1 MTDKPKRK
9 FPLRG
14 ATEARVHSPLLKG
27 ASRYKE
33 VLEMIDRLK
42 MDKLMPYQ
50 EWVLKDMMTVDKKN
64 SYRRKTCLLL
74 ISRQNGKS
82 FLGRVR
88 VIWGMFYGGENKV
101 IIMSAN
107 RATSLMLFREI
118 AWTIEST
125 PELKAMTKA
134 IRYAN
139 GGERIELLN
148 GATLDVISD
157 NSSSPRGRTADLLW
171 IDEIREISEEGYKAA
186 VPVTRAR
193 ANAQTFLT
201 SNAGDHF
208 SSVLNSLVERAKDYP
223 PETFGYYEYSA
234 PQYCKIDLASDF
246 FWKEAVAPS
255 NPALGYTITKESIEE
270 AIATNPIEQ
279 TRTETLC
286 QWIDSL
292 QSPWPHGV
300 LEETSDNTLEMT
312 VGAYTVFGFDVSPS
326 RRNASLVAGQLLP
339 DGRIGIGILETYS
352 SQMAIDELKMAASI
366 KAWCDIYHPRLV
378 CFDKYATQT
387 IADRLSQSGV
397 ICEDVSGQQFYK
409 ACGDFLEGLVNHRVV
424 HNGQAE
430 LIQQM
435 NNCAAKTNDS
445 AWRIIKRR
453 SAGDISAP
461 IGLSMVV
468 SKLML
473 PAPKPQ
479 IYTQTR
485 PSILSNLL
493 TNATLYDY
501 GSISQN

>member
-9 FPLRG
+9 LPLRG

-33 VLEMIDRLK
+33 VLDMIERLK

-64 SYRRKTCLLL
+64 QYKRRTSLLL

-88 VIWGMFYGGENKV
+88 VIWGMFYGDEKKL

-157 NSSSPRGRTADLLW
+157 NSSSPRGRTADFLW
-171 IDEIREISEEGYKAA
+171 IDEIREISEDGYKAA

-193 ANAQTFLT
+193 ANSQTLLT

-208 SSVLNSLVERAKDYP
+208 SSVLNGLVERAKDYP
-223 PETFGYYEYSA
+223 PETFAYYEYSA
-234 PQYCKIDLASDF
+234 PQYCKIDLTSDF

-473 PAPKPQ
+473 PTPKPA
-479 IYTQTR
+479 IY
-485 PSILSNLL
+485 S
-493 TNATLYDY
+493 
-501 GSISQN
+501 

>member
-1 MTDKPKRK
+1 
-9 FPLRG
+9 
-14 ATEARVHSPLLKG
+14 
-27 ASRYKE
+27 
-33 VLEMIDRLK
+33 
-42 MDKLMPYQ
+42 
-50 EWVLKDMMTVDKKN
+50 
-64 SYRRKTCLLL
+64 
-74 ISRQNGKS
+74 
-82 FLGRVR
+82 
-88 VIWGMFYGGENKV
+88 MFYGGEKKL

-157 NSSSPRGRTADLLW
+157 NSSSPRGRTADFLW
-171 IDEIREISEEGYKAA
+171 IDEIREISEDGYKAA

-193 ANAQTFLT
+193 ANSQTFLT

-208 SSVLNSLVERAKDYP
+208 SSVLNGLVERAKDYP

-234 PQYCKIDLASDF
+234 PQYCKIDITLDS
-246 FWKEAVAPS
+246 FWRDAVAPS
-255 NPALGYTITKESIEE
+255 NPALSFTITKESIEE

-300 LEETSDNTLEMT
+300 LEETSDNTLQMT

-352 SQMAIDELKMAASI
+352 SQVAIDSIDWFERLVYEQICREAGIASI
-366 KAWCDIYHPRLV
+366 
-378 CFDKYATQT
+378 
-387 IADRLSQSGV
+387 
-397 ICEDVSGQQFYK
+397 
-409 ACGDFLEGLVNHRVV
+409 
-424 HNGQAE
+424 
-430 LIQQM
+430 
-435 NNCAAKTNDS
+435 
-445 AWRIIKRR
+445 
-453 SAGDISAP
+453 GDISHGRGYNLAF
-461 IGLSMVV
+461 GWFQRL
-468 SKLML
+468 
-473 PAPKPQ
+473 
-479 IYTQTR
+479 TR
-485 PSILSNLL
+485 ELDELILSRGMGVFLIAHAEPVRFEDPETAGYDRWQPKLQNQVLRHL
-493 TNATLYDY
+493 REWCDEIFFAAEKVMTTKEEGRMGRDIHKAKKVGQRILRTTGKPSAVAGNRTSSMTIWTLP
-501 GSISQN
+501 IS

>member
-1 MTDKPKRK
+1 MTEKPKRK
-9 FPLRG
+9 LPLRG
-14 ATEARVHSPLLKG
+14 ATEPRVHSPILKG
-27 ASRYKE
+27 KSRASE
-33 VLEMIDRLK
+33 VLEMIERLK
-42 MDKLMPYQ
+42 MDPLMPYQ
-50 EWVLKDMMTVDKKN
+50 KHVLNQMLMVDKKN
-64 SYRRKTCLLL
+64 NYRIKTALLL

-88 VIWGMFYGGENKV
+88 VIWGMFYGGEKKI

-157 NSSSPRGRTADLLW
+157 NSSSPRGRTADFLW
-171 IDEIREISEEGYKAA
+171 IDEIREISEDGYKAA

-208 SSVLNSLVERAKDYP
+208 SSVLNGLVERAKDYP
-223 PETFGYYEYSA
+223 PETYGYYEYSA
-234 PQYCKIDLASDF
+234 PQYCKIDISSDS
-246 FWKEAVAPS
+246 FWRTAVAPS
-255 NPALGYTITKESIEE
+255 NPALGFTITKESIEE

-292 QSPWPHGV
+292 QSPWPHGI
-300 LEETSDNTLEMT
+300 LEETSDNTLEMAP
-312 VGAYTVFGFDVSPS
+312 GAYTVFGFDVSPS
-326 RRNASLVAGQLLP
+326 RRNGSLVAGQLLP

-366 KAWCDIYHPRLV
+366 KSYCDLYKPRLV
-378 CFDKYATQT
+378 GFDKYATQT

-409 ACGDFLEGLVNHRVV
+409 ACGDLLEGLVNHRVV
-424 HNGQAE
+424 HNGQEE
-430 LIQQM
+430 LIQQF
-435 NNCAAKTNDS
+435 NNCAAKVNDS
-445 AWRIIKRR
+445 AWRIIKRK
-453 SAGDISAP
+453 SAGDISAI
-461 IGLSMVV
+461 IGIAMVV

-479 IYTQTR
+479 IY
-485 PSILSNLL
+485 S
-493 TNATLYDY
+493 
-501 GSISQN
+501 

>member
-1 MTDKPKRK
+1 MTDKPKK
-9 FPLRG
+9 AQPLRG
-14 ATEARVHSPLLKG
+14 ATEPRVHSPLLKG
-27 ASRYKE
+27 KSRYKE
-33 VLEMIDRLK
+33 VLDMVDRLK
-42 MDKLMPYQ
+42 MEKLMPYQ
-50 EWVLKDMMTVDKKN
+50 EFVLKDMMSVDKKN
-64 SYRRKTCLLL
+64 NYRRKTSLLL

-82 FLGRVR
+82 HLGRVR
-88 VIWGMFYGGENKV
+88 VIWGMFYGDEKKV

-118 AWTIEST
+118 AWIIEST

-157 NSSSPRGRTADLLW
+157 NSSSPRGRTADFLW
-171 IDEIREISEEGYKAA
+171 IDEIREISEDGYKAA

-208 SSVLNSLVERAKDYP
+208 SSVLNGLVERAKDYP

-234 PQYCKIDLASDF
+234 PQYCKIDITSDW
-246 FWKEAVAPS
+246 FWRNAVAPS
-255 NPALGYTITKESIEE
+255 NPALGYIITKDSIEE

-300 LEETSDNTLEMT
+300 LEETSDNTLEMA
-312 VGAYTVFGFDVSPS
+312 VGAYTVFAFDVSPS
-326 RRNASLVAGQLLP
+326 RRNGSLVAGQLLP

-366 KAWCDIYHPRLV
+366 KAWCDIYKPRLV

-387 IADRLSQSGV
+387 IADRLTQSGV
-397 ICEDVSGQQFYK
+397 MCEDVSGQQFYK
-409 ACGDFLEGLVNHRVV
+409 ACGDLLEGLVNHRVV

-435 NNCAAKTNDS
+435 NNCAAKVNDS
-445 AWRIIKRR
+445 AWRIIKRK

-461 IGLSMVV
+461 IGLAMVV

-479 IYTQTR
+479 IIT
-485 PSILSNLL
+485 
-493 TNATLYDY
+493 
-501 GSISQN
+501 

>member
-1 MTDKPKRK
+1 MTDKPKK
-9 FPLRG
+9 TQPLRG
-14 ATEARVHSPLLKG
+14 ATEPRVHSPLLKG
-27 ASRYKE
+27 KSRYKE
-33 VLEMIDRLK
+33 VLDMIDRLK

-50 EWVLKDMMTVDKKN
+50 EFVLKDMMAVNAKG
-64 SYRRKTCLLL
+64 SYRRKTSLLL

-82 FLGRVR
+82 HLGRVR
-88 VIWGMFYGGENKV
+88 VIWGMFYGGEKKV

-118 AWTIEST
+118 AWIIEST
-125 PELKAMTKA
+125 PELKVMTKA

-148 GATLDVISD
+148 GSTLDVISD
-157 NSSSPRGRTADLLW
+157 NSSSPRGRTADFLW
-171 IDEIREISEEGYKAA
+171 IDEIREISEDGYKAA

-208 SSVLNSLVERAKDYP
+208 SSVLNGLVERAKDYP

-234 PQYCKIDLASDF
+234 PQYCKIDITSDY
-246 FWKEAVAPS
+246 FWKSAVAPS
-255 NPALGYTITKESIEE
+255 NPALGYIITKESIEE

-300 LEETSDNTLEMT
+300 LEETSDNTLEMA
-312 VGAYTVFGFDVSPS
+312 VGAYTVFAFDVSPS
-326 RRNASLVAGQLLP
+326 RRNGSLVAGQLLP

-366 KAWCDIYHPRLV
+366 KAWCDIYKPRLV

-387 IADRLSQSGV
+387 IADRLSQAGV
-397 ICEDVSGQQFYK
+397 MTEDVSGQQFYK
-409 ACGDFLEGLVNHRVV
+409 ACGDLLEGLVNHRVV

-435 NNCAAKTNDS
+435 NNCAAKVNDS
-445 AWRIIKRR
+445 AWRIIKRK

-461 IGLSMVV
+461 IGLAMVV

-479 IYTQTR
+479 I
-485 PSILSNLL
+485 I
-493 TNATLYDY
+493 A
-501 GSISQN
+501 

>member
-1 MTDKPKRK
+1 MTDKPKK
-9 FPLRG
+9 TQPLRG
-14 ATEARVHSPLLKG
+14 ATEPRVHSPLLKG
-27 ASRYKE
+27 KSRAGE
-33 VLEMIDRLK
+33 VLEMIERLK
-42 MDKLMPYQ
+42 MDELMPYQ
-50 EWVLKDMMTVDKKN
+50 KFVLNQMLMVDKKN
-64 SYRRKTCLLL
+64 HYRIKTALLL

-82 FLGRVR
+82 HLGRVR
-88 VIWGMFYGGENKV
+88 IIWGMFYGGEKNL

-118 AWTIEST
+118 AWIIEST

-157 NSSSPRGRTADLLW
+157 NSSSPRGRTADFLW
-171 IDEIREISEEGYKAA
+171 IDEIREISEDGYKAA

-208 SSVLNSLVERAKDYP
+208 SSVLNGLVERAKDYP

-234 PQYCKIDLASDF
+234 PQYCKIDITSDW
-246 FWKEAVAPS
+246 FWRNAVAPS
-255 NPALGYTITKESIEE
+255 NPALGYIITKDSIEE

-300 LEETSDNTLEMT
+300 LEETSDNTLEMA
-312 VGAYTVFGFDVSPS
+312 VGAYTVFAFDVSPS
-326 RRNASLVAGQLLP
+326 RRNGSLVAGQLLP

-366 KAWCDIYHPRLV
+366 KAWCDIYKPRLV

-387 IADRLSQSGV
+387 IADRLTQAGV
-397 ICEDVSGQQFYK
+397 MCEDVSGQQFYK
-409 ACGDFLEGLVNHRVV
+409 ACGDLLEGLVNHRVV

-435 NNCAAKTNDS
+435 NNCAAKVNDS
-445 AWRIIKRR
+445 AWRIIKRK

-461 IGLSMVV
+461 IGLAMVV

-479 IYTQTR
+479 IIT
-485 PSILSNLL
+485 
-493 TNATLYDY
+493 
-501 GSISQN
+501 

>member
-9 FPLRG
+9 LPLRG
-14 ATEARVHSPLLKG
+14 ATEPRVHSPILKG
-27 ASRYKE
+27 KSRAGE
-33 VLEMIDRLK
+33 VLEMIERLK
-42 MDKLMPYQ
+42 MDELMPYQ
-50 EWVLKDMMTVDKKN
+50 KHVLNQMLMVDKKN
-64 SYRRKTCLLL
+64 NYRIKTALLL

-88 VIWGMFYGGENKV
+88 VIWGMFYGGEKKI

-157 NSSSPRGRTADLLW
+157 NSSSPRGRTADFLW
-171 IDEIREISEEGYKAA
+171 IDEIREISEDGYKAA

-208 SSVLNSLVERAKDYP
+208 SSVLNGLVERAKDYP

-234 PQYCKIDLASDF
+234 PQYCKIDISSDS
-246 FWKEAVAPS
+246 FWRTAVAPS
-255 NPALGYTITKESIEE
+255 NPALGFTITKESIEE

-292 QSPWPHGV
+292 QSPWPHGI
-300 LEETSDNTLEMT
+300 LEETSDNTLEMSP
-312 VGAYTVFGFDVSPS
+312 GAYTVFGFDTSPS
-326 RRNASLVAGQLLP
+326 KRHGSLVAGQLLP

-366 KAWCDIYHPRLV
+366 KAWCDLYHPRLV

-387 IADRLSQSGV
+387 IADRLKQSGV
-397 ICEDVSGQQFYK
+397 MVEDVSGQQFYK
-409 ACGDFLEGLVNHRVV
+409 ACGDLLEGLVNHRVV
-424 HNGQAE
+424 HNGMPE
-430 LIQQM
+430 LIQQF
-435 NNCAAKTNDS
+435 NNCAAKVNDS
-445 AWRIIKRR
+445 AWRIIKRK
-453 SAGDISAP
+453 SAGDISAI
-461 IGLSMVV
+461 IGIAMVV

-473 PAPKPQ
+473 PEPKPQ
-479 IYTQTR
+479 IY
-485 PSILSNLL
+485 S
-493 TNATLYDY
+493 
-501 GSISQN
+501 

>member
-1 MTDKPKRK
+1 MTDKPKRVQ
-9 FPLRG
+9 PLRG
-14 ATEARVHSPLLKG
+14 ATEPRVHSPLLKG
-27 ASRYKE
+27 KSRANE
-33 VLEMIDRLK
+33 VLDMIERLK
-42 MDKLMPYQ
+42 MDELMPYQ
-50 EWVLKDMMTVDKKN
+50 KWVLNQMMMVNKKN
-64 SYRRKTCLLL
+64 QYRVKTALLL

-88 VIWGMFYGGENKV
+88 IIWGMFYGDEKKL

-171 IDEIREISEEGYKAA
+171 IDEIREISEDGYKAA

-193 ANAQTFLT
+193 ANSQTFLT

-208 SSVLNSLVERAKDYP
+208 SSVLNGLVERAKDYP

-234 PQYCKIDLASDF
+234 PQYCKIDITSDW
-246 FWKEAVAPS
+246 FWRNAVAPS

-300 LEETSDNTLEMT
+300 LEETSDNTLEMA
-312 VGAYTVFGFDVSPS
+312 VGAYTVFAFDVSPS
-326 RRNASLVAGQLLP
+326 RRNGSLVAGQLLP

-366 KAWCDIYHPRLV
+366 KAWCDIYKPRLV

-387 IADRLSQSGV
+387 IADRLTQSGV
-397 ICEDVSGQQFYK
+397 MCEDVSGQQFYK
-409 ACGDFLEGLVNHRVV
+409 ACGDLLEGLVNHRVV

-435 NNCAAKTNDS
+435 NNCAAKVNDS
-445 AWRIIKRR
+445 AWRIIKRK

-461 IGLSMVV
+461 IGLAMVV

-479 IYTQTR
+479 IIT
-485 PSILSNLL
+485 
-493 TNATLYDY
+493 
-501 GSISQN
+501 

>member
-1 MTDKPKRK
+1 
-9 FPLRG
+9 
-14 ATEARVHSPLLKG
+14 
-27 ASRYKE
+27 
-33 VLEMIDRLK
+33 MIERLK
-42 MDKLMPYQ
+42 MDELMPYQ
-50 EWVLKDMMTVDKKN
+50 KHVLNQMLMVDKKN
-64 SYRRKTCLLL
+64 QYRIKTALLL

-88 VIWGMFYGGENKV
+88 VIWGMFYGGEKKI

-157 NSSSPRGRTADLLW
+157 NSSSPRGRTADFLW
-171 IDEIREISEEGYKAA
+171 IDEIREISTDGYKAA

-208 SSVLNSLVERAKDYP
+208 SEVLNVLVERAKDYP
-223 PETFGYYEYSA
+223 PETYGYYEYSA
-234 PQYCKIDLASDF
+234 PQYCKIDISSDL
-246 FWKEAVAPS
+246 FWRTAVAPS
-255 NPALGYTITKESIEE
+255 NPALGFTITKESIEE

-292 QSPWPHGV
+292 QSPWPHGI
-300 LEETSDNTLEMT
+300 LEETSDNTLEMSP
-312 VGAYTVFGFDVSPS
+312 GAYTVFGFDVSPS
-326 RRNASLVAGQLLP
+326 RRNGSLVAGQLLP

-366 KAWCDIYHPRLV
+366 KSWCDLYKPRLV

-387 IADRLSQSGV
+387 ISDRLTQSGV

-409 ACGDFLEGLVNHRVV
+409 ACGDLLEGLVNHRVV
-424 HNGQAE
+424 HNGMPE
-430 LIQQM
+430 LIQQF
-435 NNCAAKTNDS
+435 NNCAAKVNDS
-445 AWRIIKRR
+445 AWRIIKRK
-453 SAGDISAP
+453 SAGDISAI
-461 IGLSMVV
+461 IGVAMTV

-479 IYTQTR
+479 IY
-485 PSILSNLL
+485 S
-493 TNATLYDY
+493 
-501 GSISQN
+501 